1 MAGEPITLERHDHIA
16 VLRLRRGA
24 WRTVGVAEVT
34 ALARA
39 CEALRD
45 DETVRAVVLTG
56 EDDHFCGPWSLLADE
71 QQAQRD
77 GLCCAAFEPLA
88 CLPQPVIAA
97 VNGPALGAGLEL
109 ALAADIRLAAEGTR
123 FLLCE
128 GEALPLA
135 GGLTRLSRAVGRGT
149 AAFMALTGAVLSAEE
164 ALMAGLVSRVLPR
177 EALAAE
183 AERLAAVI
191 AARGPIA
198 VRYAKEALQRG
209 PDMTLA
215 QALRLET
222 DLTVILQTTA
232 DRAEGVAAF
241 VEKRKPTFRGQ

>member
-1 MAGEPITLERHDHIA
+1 MAGATVALGRHDHIA
-16 VLRLRRGA
+16 VLTLDRHA
-24 WRTVGVAEVT
+24 WTTVGVAEVD

-39 CEALRD
+39 CASLRD
-45 DETVRAVVLTG
+45 DDDVRAVIVIG
-56 EDDHFCGPWSLLADE
+56 EGDHFCGTWSMLADE
-71 QQAQRD
+71 QAAQLD
-77 GLCCAAFEPLA
+77 GLCGAAFEPLA

-97 VNGPALGAGLEL
+97 VNGPAHGAGLEL
-109 ALAADIRLAAEGTR
+109 ALAADVRLAAQRAT

-128 GEALPLA
+128 GESLPLA

-149 AAFMALTGAVLSAEE
+149 ATFMALTGAVLSAEE
-164 ALMAGLVSRVLPR
+164 ALAAGLVSAVLPAG
-177 EALAAE
+177 ALPAE

-241 VEKRKPTFRGQ
+241 IEKRPPRFEGR